1 MTEEEKTMTL
11 EEAKA
16 KIAELERKIAE
27 YEESRKLSNMARPI
41 IPISVKAAYPNYRSV
56 IHIESEPKISLL
68 LRSTLFKRIRK
79 PKKTQNGSCP
89 VCDFSIPLVDL
100 SEAQYQKYCSAIT
113 EIIETI
119 FKYTEVTG
127 E

>member
-1 MTEEEKTMTL
+1 MAEEENTMTL

-27 YEESRKLSNMARPI
+27 YEEPRKLCNRARPV

-56 IHIESEPKISLL
+56 IHLEYEPKISLL
-68 LRSTLFKRIRK
+68 LRGTLFQRIRK

-89 VCDFSIPLVDL
+89 VCDFSVPLSDL

-113 EIIETI
+113 EVIETI
-119 FKYTEVTG
+119 FKYTEVTDQ
-127 E
+127 